1 MSAET
6 PNIPQRGPN
15 GATLVSRDILD
26 RKWLDVNV
34 PCQAACPIQTD
45 IPGYI
50 EAVIHG
56 DYETAYRINRLD
68 NVFPGVLGRVCHRP
82 CEPVCRHG
90 REGLGEP
97 VEICFLKRSA
107 ADFGQRPLAVDITP
121 NGMTVCVIGAGP
133 AGLTAAN
140 DLAIMGHA
148 VTVLEQYEEPG
159 GMMRYGIPEF
169 RLPYDVVAKDIK
181 SITDLGVVIETNSR
195 VDSWA
200 ALERLK
206 SDYDAVIISGGCM
219 LPTRF
224 DLPGMDAKGVYWGL
238 DFMMAANRVELEL
251 HPKRTVVI
259 GGGFT
264 ALDCARTSFR
274 LGAEY
279 TAIAYRRTRQY
290 MQAASKEE
298 LECLDE
304 EGIELHLTVSPV
316 AIETKA
322 NAVSGIRLIR
332 NEIGE
337 GGKMRPIAGSEFTL
351 EADCVILAI
360 GQTAEDLEGIESSP
374 APAAAENSGIVYVA
388 GDFRNGSG
396 TVIEACADGR
406 KVSREVH
413 ESLTGETL
421 EEVVEITEVSVNDLP
436 RKREHDFLPP
446 EKMPHVPLDERGRST
461 EVEVGFRDAQ
471 AITEAHRCYLC
482 HYNFQI
488 DLDRCIYCMKC
499 IDVMPV
505 DCISLAKNVHAGEDG
520 NLVYEKT
527 DRWDEAQAIS
537 IDNDSCIRCGE
548 CVRACPVDCIS
559 VSKYHLKPLPVP
571 SETVIPAGK
580 LKPKGAFA

>member
-1 MSAET
+1 MSNMTQGGA
-6 PNIPQRGPN
+6 N
-15 GATLVSRDILD
+15 GKRLLSRDILD
-26 RKWLDVNV
+26 RKWLDVNI

-50 EAVIHG
+50 EAIIHG
-56 DYETAYRINRLD
+56 DYEAAYRINRLD

-90 REGLGEP
+90 REGLGKP

-107 ADFGQRPLAVDITP
+107 ADFGQKKPFAADIASNGKAVCI
-121 NGMTVCVIGAGP
+121 IGAGP

-140 DLAIMGHA
+140 DLAIKGYA
-148 VTVLEQYEEPG
+148 ATVLEQYEEPG

-169 RLPYDVVAKDIK
+169 RLPYDIVAKDIK
-181 SITDLGVVIETNSR
+181 SITDLGVVIEINTR
-195 VDSWA
+195 VESWA

-206 SDYDAVIISGGCM
+206 QEYDAVIISGGCM
-219 LPTRF
+219 LPTRVEM
-224 DLPGMDAKGVYWGL
+224 PGMDAKGVYWGL
-238 DFMMAANRVELEL
+238 DFMMAANRNELEL
-251 HPKRTVVI
+251 HPTRTVVI

-274 LGAEY
+274 LGAES

-290 MQAASKEE
+290 MQAASEEE
-298 LECLDE
+298 LDCLDE

-316 AIETKA
+316 AIETNK
-322 NAVSGIRLIR
+322 NTVSGIRLIR

-360 GQTAEDLEGIESSP
+360 GQTAEDLEGVECSA
-374 APAAAENSGIVYVA
+374 APAAAEVSGNVFVA

-406 KVSREVH
+406 KVGHEVH
-413 ESLTGETL
+413 EFLTGEAF
-421 EEVVEITEVSVNDLP
+421 EEVVEITEVSVDDLP

-446 EKMPHVPLDERGRST
+446 EKMPHLPLDERGPTT
-461 EVEVGFRDAQ
+461 EVELGFRDAQ

-505 DCISLAKNVHAGEDG
+505 DCISLAKNVKAGEDG
-520 NLVYEKT
+520 SLIYEKT

-537 IDNDSCIRCGE
+537 IDNDACIRCGE

-559 VSKYHLKPLPVP
+559 VSKYHLTTRTVS
-571 SETVIPAGK
+571 SETVIPVGK
-580 LKPKGAFA
+580 LKPKGAVA

>member
-1 MSAET
+1 MTQGGA
-6 PNIPQRGPN
+6 N
-15 GATLVSRDILD
+15 GKKRLLSRDILD
-26 RKWLDVNV
+26 RKWLDVNI

-107 ADFGQRPLAVDITP
+107 ADFGEKPLEADITA
-121 NGMTVCVIGAGP
+121 NGKMVCVIGAGP

-140 DLAIMGHA
+140 DLAIKGYT

-169 RLPYDVVAKDIK
+169 RLPYDIVAKDIK
-181 SITDLGVVIETNSR
+181 SITDLGVAIETNTR

-206 SDYDAVIISGGCM
+206 QEYDAVIISGGCM
-219 LPTRF
+219 LPTR
-224 DLPGMDAKGVYWGL
+224 LEMPGMDAKGVYWGL
-238 DFMMAANRVELEL
+238 DFMMAANRDELEL
-251 HPKRTVVI
+251 HPTRTVVI

-264 ALDCARTSFR
+264 ALDCARTSYR
-274 LGAEY
+274 LGAES
-279 TAIAYRRTRQY
+279 TSIAYRRTRQF
-290 MQAASKEE
+290 MQAASEEE

-316 AIETKA
+316 AIETNK
-322 NAVSGIRLIR
+322 NAVTGVRVIR

-337 GGKMRPIAGSEFTL
+337 GGKMRPIAGTEFTL

-360 GQTAEDLEGIESSP
+360 GQTAEDLEGVECSP
-374 APAAAENSGIVYVA
+374 APAAAEISGNVFVA

-406 KVSREVH
+406 KVGREVH
-413 ESLTGETL
+413 EFVTGEAF
-421 EEVVEITEVSVNDLP
+421 EDVVEITEINVEDLP
-436 RKREHDFLPP
+436 RRREHDFLPP
-446 EKMPHVPLDERGRST
+446 EKMPHLPLGERKRTT
-461 EVEVGFRDAQ
+461 EVELGFRDAQ

-505 DCISLAKNVHAGEDG
+505 DCISLAKNVHAEDDG
-520 NLVYEKT
+520 SLVYEKT

-537 IDNDSCIRCGE
+537 IDNDACIRCGE

-559 VSKYHLKPLPVP
+559 VSKYHLTSVATP
-571 SETVIPAGK
+571 SETVIPVGK
-580 LKPKGAFA
+580 LKPKGAVA

>member
-1 MSAET
+1 
-6 PNIPQRGPN
+6 
-15 GATLVSRDILD
+15 
-26 RKWLDVNV
+26 
-34 PCQAACPIQTD
+34 
-45 IPGYI
+45 
-50 EAVIHG
+50 
-56 DYETAYRINRLD
+56 
-68 NVFPGVLGRVCHRP
+68 
-82 CEPVCRHG
+82 
-90 REGLGEP
+90 
-97 VEICFLKRSA
+97 
-107 ADFGQRPLAVDITP
+107 
-121 NGMTVCVIGAGP
+121 
-133 AGLTAAN
+133 
-140 DLAIMGHA
+140 
-148 VTVLEQYEEPG
+148 
-159 GMMRYGIPEF
+159 
-169 RLPYDVVAKDIK
+169 
-181 SITDLGVVIETNSR
+181 
-195 VDSWA
+195 
-200 ALERLK
+200 
-206 SDYDAVIISGGCM
+206 
-219 LPTRF
+219 
-224 DLPGMDAKGVYWGL
+224 MDAKGVYWGL